1 MRVAID
7 VRAADGPPTGI
18 CSHVRTL
25 VAALAA
31 TQDDNRYLLLRH
43 APSPR
48 RPLAADPRFE
58 EMMIPAATDLWLECN
73 LHPILEQ
80 WDADLYHTPL
90 APVVRSCPAAM
101 TIHDIIPRVMPEVV
115 DERFRQYF
123 DARIAPG
130 LRQCDHLIAVSEHTA
145 RDVATF
151 YGLSPS
157 KISVVPQAAP
167 PEHIG
172 SVDSMA
178 VNLVLAEARARR
190 PYFLFVG
197 ALEPRKNVSRLLD
210 AFAILCAESERHI
223 QLVIVGAPRDK
234 ADELDRRLRAAD
246 REGNIVR
253 LESATPEQLR
263 AFYRS
268 ALAFV
273 FPSLYEGFGL
283 PVLEAMSHGVPVIVA
298 RVSALPELVS
308 DGAGLLIDPY
318 DPRELAEAM
327 KRVACD
333 DRLRESLSRSAKA
346 RAAEFSLQRMGE
358 RTVDAYRR
366 AVTG

>member
-1 MRVAID
+1 M
-7 VRAADGPPTGI
+7 RAADGFPTGI

-31 TQDDNRYLLLRH
+31 TEHDNRYLLLRH
-43 APSPR
+43 APSAR
-48 RPLAADPRFE
+48 RPLVADPRFE

-80 WDADLYHTPL
+80 WKADLYHTPL
-90 APVVRSCPAAM
+90 APVPSVRSCPAVM
-101 TIHDIIPRVMPEVV
+101 TVHDIIPRVMPEVV
-115 DERFRQYF
+115 GERFRHYF
-123 DARIAPG
+123 DSRIAPG
-130 LRQCDHLIAVSEHTA
+130 LRRCDHLIAVSEHTA

-157 KISVVPQAAP
+157 KITIVPQAAP
-167 PEHIG
+167 PEHTG
-172 SVDSMA
+172 PVDSVA
-178 VNLVLAEARARR
+178 ADLLLAEAGVRR
-190 PYFLFVG
+190 PYLLFVG

-210 AFAILCAESERHI
+210 AFATLCAESERRI
-223 QLVIVGAPRDK
+223 QLLIVGTPRDK
-234 ADELDRRLRAAD
+234 ADELDQRLRAAD
-246 REGNIVR
+246 REGNVVR
-253 LESATPEQLR
+253 VETATPGQLR

-283 PVLEAMSHGVPVIVA
+283 PVLEAMSHAVPVIVA

-308 DGAGLLIDPY
+308 DGAGLLVDPY
-318 DPRELAEAM
+318 DPRELADAM
-327 KRVACD
+327 RQVVCD
-333 DRLRESLSRSAKA
+333 HRLRESLSRAARA
-346 RAAEFSLQRMGE
+346 RAAEFSLPRMGD

-366 AVTG
+366 AMAA

>member
-1 MRVAID
+1 M
-7 VRAADGPPTGI
+7 
-18 CSHVRTL
+18 
-25 VAALAA
+25 AALAA

-43 APSPR
+43 APSAR
-48 RPLAADPRFE
+48 RPLPADPRFE
-58 EMMIPAATDLWLECN
+58 EMLIPAATDLWLECN
-73 LHPILEQ
+73 LQPILEQ
-80 WDADLYHTPL
+80 WEADLYHTPL
-90 APVVRSCPAAM
+90 APVPVVRSCPAVM
-101 TIHDIIPRVMPEVV
+101 TVHDIIPRVMPEVV
-115 DERFRQYF
+115 DEQFRQYF
-123 DARIAPG
+123 DASIAAG
-130 LRQCDHLIAVSEHTA
+130 LRRCDHLIAVSEHTA

-157 KISVVPQAAP
+157 KISIVLQAAP
-167 PEHIG
+167 PEHTG
-172 SVDSMA
+172 PVDSA
-178 VNLVLAEARARR
+178 AADLLLAEAGARR

-223 QLVIVGAPRDK
+223 QLVVVGAPRGK

-246 REGNIVR
+246 REGNVVR
-253 LESATPEQLR
+253 LETATPEQLR
-263 AFYRS
+263 ALYSS
-268 ALAFV
+268 ALAFI
-273 FPSLYEGFGL
+273 FPSVYEGFGL

-327 KRVACD
+327 RRVVCD
-333 DRLRESLSRSAKA
+333 HRLRESLSRSAKA